1 VRVPDSIPAFLL
13 GQRPD
18 VRAAER
24 VCGVSGTD
32 RRGAP
37 RKRGRSRHGASSRA
51 VLQAFREANDAL
63 VGPRTSRDQR
73 VAQAGQVAALR
84 QASELAELRYR
95 GGAAS
100 YLEVLDAQRGLFS
113 AELALG
119 QAQLLELSSV
129 VQLFRAL
136 GGSWN

>member
-1 VRVPDSIPAFLL
+1 
-13 GQRPD
+13 
-18 VRAAER
+18 
-24 VCGVSGTD
+24 
-32 RRGAP
+32 
-37 RKRGRSRHGASSRA
+37 
-51 VLQAFREANDAL
+51 
-63 VGPRTSRDQR
+63 

-119 QAQLLELSSV
+119 QAQQLELSSV